1 MKIYELPLGTLFRV
15 TGQHVEHL
23 PKEAVVICYI
33 GKFGITVTNGRRKFP
48 ISRQLYHCIKPKLV
62 TLPSTPCYTELDVI
76 NLYPEYFI

>member
-1 MKIYELPLGTLFRV
+1 MKISKLPLGTLFNIK
-15 TGQHVEHL
+15 GLHVKYL
-23 PKEAVVICYI
+23 PKEVVVICYI

-48 ISRQLYHCIKPKLV
+48 ISQQLYHFIKPKLV